1 MKTFWNGFKKSRLYQ
16 YLIYGF
22 LYLMFWE
29 FVGFELTVI
38 TIMSTILGEI
48 HYQFNERG
56 KS

>member
-29 FVGFELTVI
+29 FLGFELTVI
-38 TIMSTILGEI
+38 TIMSTVLGEI
-48 HYQFNERG
+48 HYQFKERG